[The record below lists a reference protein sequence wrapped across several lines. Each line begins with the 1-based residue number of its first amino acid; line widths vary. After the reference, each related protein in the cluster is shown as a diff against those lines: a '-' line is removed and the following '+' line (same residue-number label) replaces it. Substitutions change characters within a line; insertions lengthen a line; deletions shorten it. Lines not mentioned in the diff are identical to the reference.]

1 LYYARS
7 TFGAR
12 ILRLDD
18 QGLSEPRLIAS
29 LSNIKHSCF
38 HYAPFR
44 HLFFAR
50 LLTVLGN
57 GIAPIAL
64 AFAVLDM
71 GGSAADLGIVVAA
84 RSIFNVV
91 FLLVGGVVADR
102 YTRSKVLLWS
112 CVIAGMSQ
120 AVVAV
125 MVLDGS
131 ATLFWLAMLGM
142 VNGAAAGI
150 ALPASSS
157 MVPQTVPE
165 KKLRAA
171 NAFIQSG
178 VYAGTIMGAS
188 LGGLL
193 ISAVG
198 PGWGL
203 AVDGL
208 GFMLA
213 APLYLAIRP
222 IAVRKAMSQSNP
234 FRDLRDGWDEF
245 ISRSWVWS
253 IVAQFAIVNT
263 AFTGVMMILG
273 PVVADQSFG
282 RAAWGAMVAAQSV
295 GLMTGSFLALR
306 WRPRRDL
313 LIGVVGIV
321 ASALPLI
328 CLAAAVSTPIL
339 VLAFFL
345 AGVSFGQFGVIWSHS
360 LQLHVPADKLARVYA
375 YDAVGSFIAIPIGEL
390 AAGPLAQYFG
400 NELVLYACAI
410 AVFLATVVTSFTP
423 SIRHLDNRN
432 ITSES

>member
-1 LYYARS
+1 M
-7 TFGAR
+7 
-12 ILRLDD
+12 
-18 QGLSEPRLIAS
+18 PVS
-29 LSNIKHSCF
+29 LSNLTQSSF
-38 HYAPFR
+38 HYASFR

-91 FLLVGGVVADR
+91 FLLIGGVVADR

-112 CVIAGMSQ
+112 CVIAGVSQ
-120 AVVAV
+120 AVVAAL
-125 MVLDGS
+125 VLDGS
-131 ATLFWLAMLGM
+131 ATIAGLAILGAL
-142 VNGAAAGI
+142 NGAAAGI
-150 ALPASSS
+150 ALPASSALL
-157 MVPQTVPE
+157 PQTVPE
-165 KKLRAA
+165 QMLRQA
-171 NAFIQSG
+171 NAYIQSG
-178 VYAGTIMGAS
+178 VYAGTILGAS

-193 ISAVG
+193 ISTVG

-203 AVDGL
+203 AIDGL

-222 IAVRKAMSQSNP
+222 ISIAKAMSQSNL
-234 FRDLRDGWDEF
+234 FRELRDGWDEF

-273 PVVADQSFG
+273 PVVADESFG
-282 RAAWGAMVAAQSV
+282 RAAWGAMVACQSV
-295 GLMTGSFLALR
+295 GLMMGSFLALR

-313 LIGVVGIV
+313 LIGVLCIA
-321 ASALPLI
+321 ASALPLV
-328 CLAAAVSTPIL
+328 CLAAAVSTPSL
-339 VLAFFL
+339 MFAFFL

-360 LQLHVPADKLARVYA
+360 LQLHVPAEKLARVYA

-390 AAGPLAQYFG
+390 AAGPLAQSFG
-400 NELVLYACAI
+400 NEQVLFACSI
-410 AVFLATVVTSFTP
+410 AVLVATGVASLTP
-423 SIRHLDNRN
+423 SIRQLDNR
-432 ITSES
+432 TKASEVSPQSIK